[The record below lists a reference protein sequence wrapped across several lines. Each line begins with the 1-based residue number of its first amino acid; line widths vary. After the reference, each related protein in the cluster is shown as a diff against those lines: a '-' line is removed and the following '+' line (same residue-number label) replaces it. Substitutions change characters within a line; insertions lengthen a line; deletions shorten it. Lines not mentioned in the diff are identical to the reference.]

1 MTKRFTLIA
10 AFALSAAVAVAADAP
25 AKKHHRPATRPSTQ
39 AAVQPYPLKTCIVSG
54 EEFGGDMGDPV
65 VMTYQGREI
74 KFCCSSCVKKF
85 KKDPEKYLK
94 KLDAAEAA
102 AKQHKAEK
110 KPAAK

>member
-10 AFALSAAVAVAADAP
+10 TLALSAALAVAAPDAP

-94 KLDAAEAA
+94 KLDADA
-102 AKQHKAEK
+102 AKQKKADK
-110 KPAAK
+110 APADAK